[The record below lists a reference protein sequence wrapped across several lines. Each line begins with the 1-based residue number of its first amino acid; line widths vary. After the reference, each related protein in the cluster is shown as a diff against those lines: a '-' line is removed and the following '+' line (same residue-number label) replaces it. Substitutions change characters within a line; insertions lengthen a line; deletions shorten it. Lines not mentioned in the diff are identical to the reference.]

1 MDLKSVMNLV
11 VDVGNTQIKFAV
23 FEGDQL
29 QEKHISTFENAVSD
43 LLELLS
49 AFPNLSKSIISST
62 AEPPDALKNA
72 LSHRLQLIEFSH
84 QSKLNFTN
92 AYKTP
97 ETLGLDR
104 IALVAAAAEVY
115 PNQNVLVVDAGTCI
129 TYDFIDKNSVFQGG
143 AISPGLQMRFKA
155 MHTFTG
161 KLPLI
166 TESYQGSGYL
176 GKSTK
181 EAMQIGVLKSI
192 CYEIDGYIEDY
203 LIDYEDLTV
212 VLTGGDYYLLS
223 ASIKNSIFATSNF
236 LLKGLNKI
244 LQLNSN

>member
-1 MDLKSVMNLV
+1 ML
-11 VDVGNTQIKFAV
+11 
-23 FEGDQL
+23 
-29 QEKHISTFENAVSD
+29 
-43 LLELLS
+43 
-49 AFPNLSKSIISST
+49 
-62 AEPPDALKNA
+62 PDALKHT
-72 LSHRLQLIEFSH
+72 LSHKLHLVEFSH
-84 QSKLNFTN
+84 QSQLNFVN
-92 AYKTP
+92 SYKTP

-104 IALVAAAAEVY
+104 IALISAAAESY
-115 PNQNVLVVDAGTCI
+115 PHQNVLVIDAGTCI
-129 TYDFIDKNSVFQGG
+129 TYDFINENSIYQGG

-166 TESYQGSGYL
+166 TESYQGSNYL

-181 EAMQIGVLKSI
+181 EAMQIGVFNSI

-203 LIDYEDLTV
+203 LADYEDLTV
-212 VLTGGDYYLLS
+212 GLTGGDYNLLS

>member
-1 MDLKSVMNLV
+1 MNLAI
-11 VDVGNTQIKFAV
+11 DIGNTLVKLAIFDQ
-23 FEGDQL
+23 DQL
-29 QEKHISTFENAVSD
+29 LESSSSSSENVLTHVNA
-43 LLELLS
+43 LIEAYPKLS
-49 AFPNLSKSIISST
+49 NGIISST
-62 AEPPDALKNA
+62 AQVPKDLKNK
-72 LSHRLQLIEFSH
+72 LTSQLNLVEFTH
-84 QSKLNFTN
+84 ESKVNFKNNYT
-92 AYKTP
+92 TP

-104 IALVAAAAEVY
+104 IALVVAASEIY
-115 PNQNVLVVDAGTCI
+115 PNANVLVIDAGTCI
-129 TYDFIDKNSVFQGG
+129 TYDFLDKTNTYQGG

-155 MHTFTG
+155 MHTFTE

-166 TESYQGSGYL
+166 TKSCQNTYFI
-176 GKSTK
+176 GKSTH
-181 EAMQIGVLKSI
+181 EAMRIGVFKSV

-203 LIDYEDLTV
+203 LADYEDLTV

>member
-1 MDLKSVMNLV
+1 MNLV

-23 FEGDQL
+23 FEGGEL
-29 QEKHISTFENAVSD
+29 LEKKSSDSENAQATLQD
-43 LLELLS
+43 IFK
-49 AFPNLSKSIISST
+49 AFPNLSQGIISST
-62 AEPPDALKNA
+62 AQLSKALKKT
-72 LSHRLQLIEFSH
+72 LISNLHLVEFSH
-84 QSKLNFTN
+84 QSQLNFFN
-92 AYKTP
+92 NYKTP

-104 IALVAAAAEVY
+104 IALVAAAAESY
-115 PNQNVLVVDAGTCI
+115 PNQNVLVIDAGTCI
-129 TYDFIDKNSVFQGG
+129 TYDFIDKSSVYQGG
-143 AISPGLQMRFKA
+143 TISPGLQMRYKA

-166 TESYQGSGYL
+166 TETILGSSYI

-181 EAMQIGVLKSI
+181 EAMQIGVCKSI
-192 CYEIDGYIEDY
+192 SYEIDGYIDDY
-203 LIDYEDLTV
+203 LADYEDLTV
-212 VLTGGDYYLLS
+212 VLTGGDYNLLS